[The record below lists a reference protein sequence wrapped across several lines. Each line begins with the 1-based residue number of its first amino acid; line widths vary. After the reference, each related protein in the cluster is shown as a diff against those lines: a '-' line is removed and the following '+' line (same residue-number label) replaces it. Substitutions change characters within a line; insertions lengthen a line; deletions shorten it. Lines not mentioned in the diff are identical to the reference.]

1 MRDRQPLE
9 DRLIA
14 SLFARHG
21 ADGESVLAGPG
32 DDAAVVRCPLGEDL
46 AITTDTLN
54 EGVHFPARAPAHSIG
69 HRALAASL
77 SDLASMGA
85 RPLWAVVAL
94 SSPKAEENW
103 LKDFAD
109 GLFALA
115 DRCGLRIVGGDFV
128 QGPLSVTATLHG
140 SAKPGAALRRAAA
153 GAGDGIWVSGFL
165 GDAAA
170 GLEVLKQRLASEA
183 HSPLRDSRTERAAAN
198 HLVERFCYPQP
209 RVDLGRKLAGLASAC
224 MDLSDGLSEDLPRLL
239 ASSGLGARIEME
251 RLPLSAELLAYA
263 GRQQARQLAWS
274 GGDDYELCFTVSPEN
289 EARITSMAAAAPLTR
304 IGELHRGAGL
314 EVTLDGAS
322 WQPANTSFRH
332 F

>member
-32 DDAAVVRCPLGEDL
+32 DDAAVVRCPSGEDL
-46 AITTDTLN
+46 SITTDTLN
-54 EGVHFPARAPAHSIG
+54 EGVHFPARAPARSIG
-69 HRALAASL
+69 HRVLAVSL

-103 LKDFAD
+103 LRDFAD

-115 DRCGLRIVGGDFV
+115 DGCSLRIVGGDFV

-140 SAKPGAALRRAAA
+140 SAQSGAALRRVGAA
-153 GAGDGIWVSGFL
+153 AGDGIWVSGFL

-170 GLEVLKQRLASEA
+170 GLGVLKQRLASEA
-183 HSPLRDSRTERAAAN
+183 SNPLRHQRAERDAAN

-209 RVDLGRKLAGLASAC
+209 RIALGRQLAGLASAC

-239 ASSGLGARIEME
+239 RSSGLGARIELE
-251 RLPLSAELLAYA
+251 RLPLSPELLAYA
-263 GRQQARQLAWS
+263 GRQQARQLAWN
-274 GGDDYELCFTVSPEN
+274 GGDDYELCFTVPPEN
-289 EARITSMAAAAPLTR
+289 EARIASMAASAPLAR

-314 EVTLDGAS
+314 EVTLDGDF
-322 WQPANTSFRH
+322 WQPANAGFRH